1 MTATATTEQLIAGP
15 FLRDGLLLNHVGGA
29 WEPGSGGART
39 ENLDPATGRPLVEV
53 VQSTPADATAAL
65 AAAAAA
71 QPAWAATSVY
81 ERAAIFR
88 TAAGLLRDRAQTLAL
103 TLTLEEGK
111 PLPEALGEVLRT
123 AETLEVYAGLVYGPT
138 GEVLGGH
145 RPGEQ
150 WTFTQTVPLGVV
162 VAISPW
168 NFPMLLPG
176 SKVASALIT
185 GNTVVLKPADPAPLT
200 MAAFVAI
207 LEEAGVPA
215 GAVNLVL
222 GRGSALGPTL
232 LQSPASAVTF
242 TGGNAAGKKVAAAA
256 VDHGM
261 KYQLE
266 LGGNNPVLV
275 LGDADMDLVIQELTL
290 GAIGST
296 GQKCT
301 ATRRV
306 FVADETFD
314 EVSRRLQQSFASKRL
329 GPGVDPETHVG
340 PLVTAAARDDFE
352 ASVADAAAHGA
363 TVKRFGEVP
372 SDGFFAAP
380 TILVEPDPTADY
392 VRRETFGPMVS
403 LMRVGGYDEGIA
415 RCNDTEFGLSA
426 SLFSKS
432 TKNAIAFAHDIQAG
446 MVHVNSQTTGAEPN
460 MPFGGMKASSSWS
473 REMGQHGLD
482 WYTQLK
488 AVYVEG

>member
-1 MTATATTEQLIAGP
+1 VI
-15 FLRDGLLLNHVGGA
+15 
-29 WEPGSGGART
+29 
-39 ENLDPATGRPLVEV
+39 
-53 VQSTPADATAAL
+53 
-65 AAAAAA
+65 
-71 QPAWAATSVY
+71 
-81 ERAAIFR
+81 
-88 TAAGLLRDRAQTLAL
+88 
-103 TLTLEEGK
+103 
-111 PLPEALGEVLRT
+111 RT
-123 AETLEVYAGLVYGPT
+123 AETLEVYAGLVYGPI

-145 RPGEQ
+145 RPRDQ
-150 WTFTQTVPLGVV
+150 WTFTQTVLLGVV

-168 NFPMLLPG
+168 NLPMLLPAA
-176 SKVASALIT
+176 KVAAALVM
-185 GNTVVLKPADPAPLT
+185 GNAVVLKPADPAPLT

-222 GRGSALGPTL
+222 GRGSRLGPAL
-232 LQSPASAVTF
+232 LRTPAAAVTF
-242 TGGNAAGKKVAAAA
+242 TGGNAAGKLVAQAV

-266 LGGNNPVLV
+266 LGGSNPVLV
-275 LGDADMDLVIQELTL
+275 LGDADMDLVVRELTL

-306 FVADETFD
+306 FVVDEAFD
-314 EVSRRLQQSFASKRL
+314 EVSRRLQESFASKRL
-329 GPGVDPETHVG
+329 GPGIDPETDVG
-340 PLVTAAARDDFE
+340 PLVTAAARDEFE
-352 ASVADAAAHGA
+352 QSVADAERKGA
-363 TVKRFGEVP
+363 VVRRFGAVP
-372 SDGFFAAP
+372 DEGFFGAP
-380 TILVEPDPTADY
+380 TILLEPDPKAEY

-403 LMRVGGYDEGIA
+403 LMRVRDYRESIE

-426 SLFSKS
+426 SIFSRNV
-432 TKNAIAFAHDIQAG
+432 KNAVAFGHDIQAG

-460 MPFGGMKASSSWS
+460 MPFGGMKASSSFS
-473 REMGQHGLD
+473 REMGRHGLD

>member
-1 MTATATTEQLIAGP
+1 MSAVAEELVTGP
-15 FLRDGLLLNHVGGA
+15 FVENGVLLNYIGGSWTSGA
-29 WEPGSGGART
+29 GSDRT
-39 ENLDPATGRPLVEV
+39 ENLDPSTGRPLMEV
-53 VQSTPADATAAL
+53 VQSTPVDAMSAL

-71 QPAWAATSVY
+71 QPTWASTSIY
-81 ERAAIFR
+81 ERAEIFR
-88 TAAGLLRDRAQTLAL
+88 KAAALIRARAQSLAL
-103 TLTLEEGK
+103 SLTLEEGK

-123 AETLEVYAGLVYGPT
+123 AETLDVYAGLVYGPV

-145 RPGEQ
+145 KPRSQ
-150 WTFTQTVPLGVV
+150 WTFTNTVPLGVV

-176 SKVASALIT
+176 AKVAAALIT

-207 LEEAGVPA
+207 LEEAGVHP
-215 GAVNLVL
+215 GAMNLVL
-222 GRGSALGPTL
+222 GRGSVLGPAL
-232 LQSPASAVTF
+232 LQAPANAVTF
-242 TGGNAAGKKVAAAA
+242 TGGNVAGKVIAAAA
-256 VDHGM
+256 VDAGM

-275 LGDADMDLVIQELTL
+275 LGDADLDLVNQELTA
-290 GAIGST
+290 GATGST

-306 FVADETFD
+306 FVSDDVFD
-314 EVSRRLQQSFASKRL
+314 EVSRRLQESFATKKL
-329 GPGVDPETHVG
+329 GPGVDLTTHIG
-340 PLVTAAARDDFE
+340 PLVTAQARDEFE
-352 ASVADAAAHGA
+352 ASVADAEANGA
-363 TVKRFGEVP
+363 TVRRFGDVP
-372 SDGFFAAP
+372 SEGFFGAP
-380 TILVEPDPTADY
+380 TILLEPDPQADH

-403 LMRVGGYDEGIA
+403 LMRVKDYAEGIE

-426 SLFSKS
+426 SVFSRDI
-432 TKNAIAFAHDIQAG
+432 KNAIAFAHDIQAG
-446 MVHVNSQTTGAEPN
+446 MVHINSQTTGAEPN

-488 AVYVEG
+488 AIYVEG

>member
-1 MTATATTEQLIAGP
+1 MSATEAPLLVDGP
-15 FLRDGLLLNHVGGA
+15 FVRDGLLLNLIDGEWTGG
-29 WEPGSGGART
+29 GGDGRS
-39 ENLDPATGRPLVEV
+39 ENLDPATGRPILEV
-53 VQSTPADATAAL
+53 AVSTEQDAADAL
-65 AAAAAA
+65 AAAVAA
-71 QPAWAATSVY
+71 QPAWARTSVF

-88 TAAGLLRDRAQTLAL
+88 KAAALIRERAEILAR
-103 TLTLEEGK
+103 TMTLEEGK
-111 PLPEALGEVLRT
+111 PVPEAMGEVVRT
-123 AETLEVYAGLVYGPT
+123 AETLEVFAGLVYGPV
-138 GEVLGGH
+138 GEVLSGH
-145 RPGEQ
+145 KPSTQ
-150 WTFTQTVPLGVV
+150 WTFTRTAPLGVV

-185 GNTVVLKPADPAPLT
+185 GNTVVLKPADPAPIS

-222 GRGSALGPTL
+222 GRGSVLGPAL
-232 LQSPASAVTF
+232 LRSPAAAVTF
-242 TGGNAAGKKVAAAA
+242 TGGNVAGKSVAAAA
-256 VDHGM
+256 VDAGM

-275 LGDADMDLVIQELTL
+275 LGDADLDLAVSELVA
-290 GAIGST
+290 GAVGST

-306 FVADETFD
+306 FVEDAVFE
-314 EVSRRLQQSFASKRL
+314 EVSRRMQEGFAAKRL
-329 GPGVDPETHVG
+329 GPGVDPQTHIG
-340 PLVTAAARDDFE
+340 PLVTASARDEFE
-352 ASVADAAAHGA
+352 EAVADAEAHGA
-363 TVKRFGEVP
+363 TVKRFGDVP
-372 SDGFFAAP
+372 ADGFFGAP
-380 TILVEPDPTADY
+380 TILVEPDPKADF

-403 LMRVGGYDEGIA
+403 VMRVRDYAEGIE

-426 SLFSKS
+426 SIFSRSIKS
-432 TKNAIAFAHDIQAG
+432 AIAFSEDIQAG
-446 MVHVNSQTTGAEPN
+446 MVHVNSQTPGAEPN

-488 AVYVEG
+488 AIYVEG